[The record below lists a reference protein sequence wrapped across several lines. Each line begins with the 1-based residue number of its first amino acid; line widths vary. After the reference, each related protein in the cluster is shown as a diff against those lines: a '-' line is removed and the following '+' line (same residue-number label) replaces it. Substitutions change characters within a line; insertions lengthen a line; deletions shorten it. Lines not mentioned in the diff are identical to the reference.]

1 MYKLQRYIIHNLSI
15 LFLSIFLPL
24 FAIASVIFLIK
35 LSTYTAVIHLSIW
48 EMAKLYFFILPEVL
62 FYTLPVTFFI
72 ASVLTLFRLS
82 TDNEIVVLFSLGIHP
97 KFILNIL
104 LKPALLLSMLLAF
117 DFFILFPHATVLSS
131 NFVSYKKS
139 EAKFNLSASEFGHS
153 FGEWLLYIGKN
164 NTDGTYSDVF
174 LFNKNKEEEILIEAK
189 TAKVIN
195 DGGILRLELL
205 NGEGYSY
212 SEKKFTQINFEHM
225 RINDTMT
232 TDLTTYRTPLEYWK
246 SDDRKESKR
255 HMFITDTLLS
265 LFPTISLFLVLSIGI
280 VHVRHQ
286 KARVYLYL
294 FLSILIFYGF
304 TLGLQKVLAY
314 YTIPVVALLWLI
326 VTYVIYRKTIVARF

>member
-48 EMAKLYFFILPEVL
+48 EMAILYFFILPEVL

>member
-294 FLSILIFYGF
+294 FLSILIFYGS

>member
-1 MYKLQRYIIHNLSI
+1 MYKLQRYNIHNLSI